1 MIPIAPGLRLG
12 RYQIRS
18 KLGAGGMAEVYL
30 ADDLQL
36 GRPVAIKLL
45 LPGDKADPT
54 ARRRLMREARAAA
67 TLDHPHICAVYEV
80 GEAEGHVF
88 IAMQLVEGQ
97 TLDARLRQGRL
108 ELADTLAIAVQIVDA
123 LCQAHEHG
131 ILHRDI
137 KPANVMLTARGQA
150 KVMDFGLAKTGD
162 ADGAGSGQ
170 TQTESLLSA
179 PGAIIGTVP
188 TCRLNRCAEAR
199 PIAAAIC
206 SAWACCC
213 ARW

>member
-1 MIPIAPGLRLG
+1 
-12 RYQIRS
+12 
-18 KLGAGGMAEVYL
+18 
-30 ADDLQL
+30 
-36 GRPVAIKLL
+36 
-45 LPGDKADPT
+45 
-54 ARRRLMREARAAA
+54 MREARAAA

-80 GEAEGHVF
+80 GEADGHVF

-97 TLDARLRQGRL
+97 TLDARLRQGPL

-150 KVMDFGLAKTGD
+150 KVMDFGLAKLTG
-162 ADGAGSGQ
+162 ASGQ
-170 TQTESLLSA
+170 HGDTQTESVVER
-179 PGAIIGTVP
+179 PGRDHRARCP
-188 TCRLNRCAEAR
+188 TCRRNRCAAPR

-206 SAWACCC
+206 SASACCC
-213 ARW
+213 TRW